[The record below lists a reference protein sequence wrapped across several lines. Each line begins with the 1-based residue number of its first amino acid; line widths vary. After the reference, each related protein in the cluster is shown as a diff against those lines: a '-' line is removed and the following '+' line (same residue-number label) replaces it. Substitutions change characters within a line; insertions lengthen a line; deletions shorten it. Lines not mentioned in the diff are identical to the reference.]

1 MLKTI
6 PHSGNQYMAFGKVIR
21 SMNVVSKKEQ
31 SQEGHIMKN
40 EKTYELVLTALFT
53 SIIVIM
59 AFTPLGYIPLVV
71 INATII
77 HIPVI
82 LGSLFLGPKKG
93 AFLGFVF
100 GLTSLINN
108 TFKAATASAFVF
120 SPVLA
125 ANIAGV
131 SGIFK
136 SLYIC
141 FVPRILVGII
151 PYFVYILIRRLLKG
165 NQKVWRIVINAVL
178 SVIFLFSVRGFVNNL
193 MQGEKS
199 SLAGT
204 VGGLIAGVLL
214 FVILTIT
221 SRKKASASTALAW
234 AGMAGAFTNTLF
246 VMSGIYILYKDA
258 YAKALGIAGDAV
270 INIIMGV
277 VSFNGIVE
285 ATVAAILVAGVGL
298 ALLQIKPVKEPAQK

>member
-1 MLKTI
+1 
-6 PHSGNQYMAFGKVIR
+6 
-21 SMNVVSKKEQ
+21 
-31 SQEGHIMKN
+31 MKN
-40 EKTYELVLTALFT
+40 GKTYDLVLTALFT

-125 ANIAGV
+125 ANIVGV

-141 FVPRILVGII
+141 FVPRILVGVI
-151 PYFVYILIRRLLKG
+151 PYFVYILIRNLLKG
-165 NQKVWRIVINAVL
+165 NQKVWRIVLNAVL
-178 SVIFLFSVRGFVNNL
+178 SVILLFSVRGFVNNL
-193 MQGEKS
+193 MEDAKNS
-199 SLAGT
+199 IAGT
-204 VGGLIAGVLL
+204 VAGVAAGVLL
-214 FVILTIT
+214 FLILTIVL
-221 SRKKASASTALAW
+221 RKKASASTALAY
-234 AGMAGAFTNTLF
+234 AGMTGAFTNTLF

-258 YAKALGIAGDAV
+258 YAKALGVAGDAV
-270 INIIMGV
+270 IDIIMGV

-298 ALLQIKPVKEPAQK
+298 ALMHVKPIK

>member
-1 MLKTI
+1 
-6 PHSGNQYMAFGKVIR
+6 
-21 SMNVVSKKEQ
+21 
-31 SQEGHIMKN
+31 MKN

-53 SIIVIM
+53 AIIVIM

-82 LGSLFLGPKKG
+82 LGALFLGPKKG

-100 GLTSLINN
+100 GLTSFINN

-141 FVPRILVGII
+141 FVPRILVGVI
-151 PYFVYILIRRLLKG
+151 PYFVYILIRGLLKSE
-165 NQKVWRIVINAVL
+165 QKVWRVVVNAVI
-178 SVIFLFSVRGFVNNL
+178 SVIFFFSVKAFIDNL
-193 MQGEKS
+193 MSNRSGS
-199 SLAGT
+199 MPGLLAGT
-204 VGGLIAGVLL
+204 AAAVAL
-214 FVILTIT
+214 FVILTMV
-221 SRKKASASTALAW
+221 SRKKTSASVALAY
-234 AGMAGAFTNTLF
+234 AGLAGAFTNTLF
-246 VMSGIYILYKDA
+246 VMSGIYILYRDA
-258 YAKALGIAGDAV
+258 YAQALGIAGDTV
-270 INIIMGV
+270 IDVIMGI

-285 ATVAAILVAGVGL
+285 ATVAAILIAGVGL
-298 ALLQIKPVKEPAQK
+298 ALIHVKPVKELKALPLPRKAVH

>member
-1 MLKTI
+1 
-6 PHSGNQYMAFGKVIR
+6 
-21 SMNVVSKKEQ
+21 
-31 SQEGHIMKN
+31 MKN

-53 SIIVIM
+53 AIIVIM

-82 LGSLFLGPKKG
+82 LGALFLGPKKG

-100 GLTSLINN
+100 GLTSFINN

-125 ANIAGV
+125 YNVVGV

-141 FVPRILVGII
+141 FVPRILVGVV
-151 PYFVYILIRRLLKG
+151 PYFIYILIRRVLKSE
-165 NQKVWRIVINAVL
+165 QKVGRIVVDLVASLILFISVRAFLIRLFPETLSPIVCTIIGLAAGIVLMAVL
-178 SVIFLFSVRGFVNNL
+178 
-193 MQGEKS
+193 
-199 SLAGT
+199 T
-204 VGGLIAGVLL
+204 VSG
-214 FVILTIT
+214 
-221 SRKKASASTALAW
+221 RKKGSTNIALAY
-234 AGMAGAFTNTLF
+234 AGLSGAFTNTLF

-258 YAKALGIAGDAV
+258 YAKAVGVAGEAV
-270 INIIMGV
+270 LDVIMGV
-277 VSFNGIVE
+277 VTFNGIVE
-285 ATVAAILVAGVGL
+285 AVVAAIIVSGVGF
-298 ALLQIKPVKEPAQK
+298 ALMRVKPIYTAKESSAE